1 MWLRCLVLVAFVVA
15 LSALPLNVLAQ
26 ESPVGKKV
34 HVATFA
40 GGKQTGKLVSLDTA
54 SVVVRQGR
62 DTVTIPLRDV
72 RRIDPVTHEVLYG
85 ALSGLAIGFTLGKR
99 ACTATSCDPGED
111 NLVGMFYGA
120 VGAAVGAGIGR
131 IVKGMLRARS
141 HCVPHQ
147 AENCP
152 HDYADRRQGTCRR
165 EWFHHLALRF
175 C

>member
-1 MWLRCLVLVAFVVA
+1 MWLRYFVLVAFVVA

-54 SVVVRQGR
+54 SAVVRQGR

-131 IVKGMLRARS
+131 IVKGMLEPGRIVYPTKPKT
-141 HCVPHQ
+141 VPTIMPIVGKGRVGVSGSIIWH
-147 AENCP
+147 
-152 HDYADRRQGTCRR
+152 
-165 EWFHHLALRF
+165 
-175 C
+175 